1 MKYCSHCGNELFEQ
15 SVVCPKCGCQVRDFN
30 FASNNQ
36 QPNNTETQQAQP
48 KKMNAMCLSGF
59 ILSFIFPLVGLILSC
74 IGRSQV
80 VQNPSQDGESLAKAG
95 IIISA
100 VRLGLS
106 VLTSIGSLIYAL
118 IILGMLI

>member
-36 QPNNTETQQAQP
+36 QQNNTTTQPTQP
-48 KKMNAMCLSGF
+48 KKMNSMCLAGF
-59 ILSFIFPLVGLILSC
+59 ILSFIIPLVGLILSC

-100 VRLGLS
+100 VRLGLNVLASIAS
-106 VLTSIGSLIYAL
+106 VIYAL
-118 IILGMLI
+118 IILGMII